1 MTISVLMIVGLQETN
16 KPREWKLECFCY
28 YNKNSF

>member
-1 MTISVLMIVGLQETN
+1 MTISVLIVDLQEAN
-16 KPREWKLECFCY
+16 KPKEWKLECFCY